1 MAVFREMLGH
11 DDSRHDVRDTSRRG
25 MPLPKTPFLCSNVRM
40 TLAIVCLS
48 ALTLSGCTTTKKT
61 ADATTPAPRTTVA
74 ASAKGIL
81 AKGRTTASNRRTDP
95 AVPKVEVQSAQAPDA
110 TAPAAVPT
118 AENTFPPAPAQPQQ
132 ASIAGLAT
140 QSTGVRADSGTIFS
154 ANPPMAAAAPSG
166 NGPVPANLP
175 RRNFNATTASVYS
188 TPQALPAAACGTD
201 AQGTPLSC

>member
-1 MAVFREMLGH
+1 
-11 DDSRHDVRDTSRRG
+11 
-25 MPLPKTPFLCSNVRM
+25 M

-74 ASAKGIL
+74 ASAKGML
-81 AKGRTTASNRRTDP
+81 AKGGTTASNRRADP
-95 AVPKVEVQSAQAPDA
+95 AVPKAEAQAAPAA
-110 TAPAAVPT
+110 TVSAAVPT
-118 AENTFPPAPAQPQQ
+118 AENTFPPVPAQPQQ

-188 TPQALPAAACGTD
+188 MPPTTPAAACGAD

>member
-1 MAVFREMLGH
+1 
-11 DDSRHDVRDTSRRG
+11 
-25 MPLPKTPFLCSNVRM
+25 M

-48 ALTLSGCTTTKKT
+48 TLTLSGCTTTKKT

-81 AKGRTTASNRRTDP
+81 AKGILAKGGITASNRRADP
-95 AVPKVEVQSAQAPDA
+95 AIPKAEAQAAQAPAA

-188 TPQALPAAACGTD
+188 TPPTTPAAACGTD